1 MKWMFCLRLFSA
13 LLVTVCGVR
22 AQPSMQEEIELKV
35 GEQRVLSAEQVRSYS
50 EGTRGIVD
58 VRLTKDGKSFVLV
71 GQNPGETSLLFL
83 LLDGEQQHLQVRV
96 VSPHLEPNLEVI
108 QVVQKENIRL
118 DFYFIQL
125 DRSSQHQ
132 VGVNYPPSWGGGRIG
147 MSFDFLSQRVQSA
160 TAVVD
165 EQSLLRFDFAQSTGW
180 ARLMRQAS
188 IITENGKKAHVSG
201 GGEVNISVQGSLS
214 TGIHRIPYGSQLSI
228 LPFYDN
234 QSGRLVIDLEADVS
248 DLAEDRG
255 SGVPGR
261 ITSQLKTTVNLKVG
275 QGIWVAGLSAETET
289 KSRTGVPGLSQIPV
303 LGYLF
308 SSQRFQRHQMENVVL
323 ILPSVVN
330 SPSWVQR
337 EHIQQMVHRLRE
349 YEGEEETL
357 QRLRSVREK

>member
-1 MKWMFCLRLFSA
+1 MIVWGA
-13 LLVTVCGVR
+13 N
-22 AQPSMQEEIELKV
+22 AQTLIQEEIELRV

-58 VRLTKDGKSFVLV
+58 VRLTKDAKSFVLV
-71 GQNPGETSLLFL
+71 GLNPGETSLLFL
-83 LLDGEQQHLQVRV
+83 LLDGEQRHLQVRV
-96 VSPHLEPNLEVI
+96 LSSSKEPDPEMI
-108 QVVQKENIRL
+108 QVPQKENIRL

-132 VGVNYPPSWGGGRIG
+132 VGVNHPTSWGGGRLG

-165 EQSLLRFDFAQSTGW
+165 EQALLRLDLAQSTGW

-188 IITENGKKAHVSG
+188 IITENGKRAHVSG
-201 GGEVNISVQGSLS
+201 GGEANISVQGSLS
-214 TGIHRIPYGSQLSI
+214 TGIHRIPYGSQLSL
-228 LPFYDN
+228 LPTFDN
-234 QSGRLVIDLEADVS
+234 QSGRLAIELEADVS

-261 ITSQLKTTVNLKVG
+261 ITSQLKTTVNLKIG

-303 LGYLF
+303 LGLLF

-330 SPSWVQR
+330 SPSWMQR
-337 EHIQQMVHRLRE
+337 EHIQQMIHRLRE
-349 YEGEEETL
+349 YEGEAETL
-357 QRLRSVREK
+357 QRLQNVREK